1 MVEDSFATINKIV
14 KAFKSYIPL
23 RIPTTL
29 KCSCIVSTSDETR
42 VYFGTKQ
49 GRIGIV
55 DRDSEEVVQV
65 ENLNRTGFSCI
76 EIDEKDEF
84 VYASGSDGVIHRF
97 SSDLKPVSVFVGH
110 GKTVNEVVIA
120 PNNTDLI
127 STSADGTL
135 RTWNIQ
141 TLEGKVLFTDE
152 TDLLCVDITSN
163 GKFLAVAGENGVITI
178 GELVEEETGFKV
190 FKSIQAP
197 ESIWTIEFTAVNHF
211 LVTGDK
217 TGAVVVYDFETWG
230 IIRKFNHGG
239 AINGMSVSKTENL
252 IVTGGNDSVL
262 KVWDMKGKHEEFE
275 LKSHLA
281 PIRDC
286 IITKDQRSI
295 ISGSYDGFVIIWRM
309 PVFESET
316 RWKARTFEPITNWF
330 SKSKYRLESLG
341 LTEQG
346 ISAVWWDN
354 LGNMFPLFTLSKTRK
369 PEILIPLDN
378 DLVIFYPF
386 HRQEEDESL
395 FKEIDEDDDEY
406 MVVDFYSL
414 TENCKKKTSLIQ
426 SRAKVACISTD
437 SGLCFT
443 GEVYRIKVWKYPT
456 FDPVCVIPS
465 QNGTLLEILY
475 EPIGKSLFT
484 CDTAGEIKHFST
496 AELDL
501 PEPNV
506 VELNSI
512 QNNPAR
518 ETYCK
523 MAISKDQHFLF
534 VVLDKSFKVIEI
546 RNFQEIKTI
555 SNSYL
560 GLTLS
565 AKQTL
570 LVYSGT
576 EIDVYSQEDFSLL
589 ANYRKRL
596 LIEKL
601 IVTPDEEE
609 FIMVHKNVFLRQP
622 NPIMSKTI
630 RLVGSKSE
638 EFDII
643 KHIYFVIKKLS
654 DAPYAGSPFLIEP
667 LHINILHI
675 YAQRN
680 MAELLRK
687 GIEAGIPY
695 LPSFDGWTPLS
706 ISLRANYTECV
717 KMSVKGLTVRLSESL
732 NPCDTL
738 VYRHLEHD
746 LVQLNNFGFYNLHKL
761 YESLFVEDT
770 NLLNPN
776 LAAVDIRLPQIC
788 YSDYSFV
795 NCTELGISKEPP
807 ERTNAVNYTKSLV
820 RFGMVLGSRESLEFL
835 NSIKTCSNKEIFRTP
850 LIQLILDEKW
860 SRARRLMA
868 YQAVAYLFYLI
879 SLVVY
884 AIGPEWFI
892 WVPLSI
898 SLILYIYELIFIYI
912 DPKNYFKSFWNLIDT
927 TRASVLLI
935 YFFANDNHANM
946 NGLFAF
952 LIAISWFRGITYFRI
967 NSKSRYLINLL
978 FQVISD
984 IIPFMVIFMYTTLG
998 FGVIQGMFT
1007 NTNDAPFK
1015 NFIDS
1020 YLISNGIWNNFR
1032 YEDPSMNSKDYV
1044 YPLSIIM
1051 ITLINPVIVVNLL
1064 VSILSDTYETVEENA
1079 VVADGL
1085 ELVDMIIEIETLHF
1099 WNRDKNEKKFLHTS
1113 TLNIIQDDAD
1123 DLGLEDM
1130 VRKVK
1135 EKFEQVRTE
1144 MDEKSKSFQGFLSK
1158 NNEVTQLVTDGLN
1171 RLWLKI
1177 NK

>member
-29 KCSCIVSTSDETR
+29 KCSCLVSTSDETR

-65 ENLNRTGFSCI
+65 ENLNKSGFTCI
-76 EIDEKDEF
+76 ELDANDEH
-84 VYASGSDGVIHRF
+84 VYASGSDGIIHRF
-97 SSDLKPVSVFVGH
+97 SSDLKPISQFVGH
-110 GKTVNEVVIA
+110 TQSVNELVIA
-120 PNNTDLI
+120 PNNTDLF

-135 RTWNIQ
+135 RIWNIETSQ
-141 TLEGKVLFTDE
+141 GKVLFKDE
-152 TDLLCVDITSN
+152 TDLLCVDLTSD
-163 GKFLAVAGENGVITI
+163 GKFLAVSGNNGVITV
-178 GELVEEETGFKV
+178 GELVNDETGFKV
-190 FKSIQAP
+190 VKSIQAP
-197 ESIWTIEFTAVNHF
+197 ESILTLEFSAVHHF

-217 TGAVVVYDFETWG
+217 NGAVVVYDFETWG

-239 AINGMSVSKTENL
+239 PINGMSVSKAENL
-252 IVTGGNDSVL
+252 IVTGGTDSVL
-262 KVWDMKGKHEEFE
+262 KVWDMKGKHEEYE
-275 LKSHLA
+275 LKAHLA
-281 PIRDC
+281 AIRDC

-316 RWKARTFEPITNWF
+316 RWKTHTFEPISTWF
-330 SKSKYRLESLG
+330 SKSKYRLETIG

-346 ISAVWWDN
+346 ITTVWWDN
-354 LGNMFPLFTLSKTRK
+354 LGNMFPLFTLSKPRK
-369 PEILIPLDN
+369 PEILIHLDN
-378 DLVIFYPF
+378 ELILFYTF
-386 HRQEEDESL
+386 HRKEEEESL
-395 FKEIDEDDDEY
+395 FKEISEEDDEY
-406 MVVDFYSL
+406 MVIDFYNL

-426 SRAKVACISTD
+426 ARAKVAYISID

-443 GEVYRIKVWKYPT
+443 GEIYRIKVWKYPN
-456 FDPVCVIPS
+456 FDLVCEIPS
-465 QNGTLLEILY
+465 QNGMLLEIQY
-475 EPIGKSLFT
+475 DPIGKSLFT
-484 CDTAGEIKHFST
+484 CDSTAEIKHFSM
-496 AELDL
+496 AELNL

-506 VELNSI
+506 VEVNSI
-512 QNNPAR
+512 QHNPAR
-518 ETYCK
+518 ENYCK
-523 MAISKDQHFLF
+523 MLISKDRQFLF
-534 VVLDKSFKVIEI
+534 VVLEKSFKIIEI

-555 SNSYL
+555 ESSYL
-560 GLTLS
+560 GLRFS
-565 AKQTL
+565 GKQTL

-601 IVTPDEEE
+601 IVTPDDEE
-609 FIMVHKNVFLRQP
+609 FIIVHKNVFLRQP

-630 RLVGSKSE
+630 RLVGAKSE
-638 EFDII
+638 EFDIV
-643 KHIYFVIKKLS
+643 KHIYFVIKKMCNT
-654 DAPYAGSPFLIEP
+654 PYSGSPFLIEP

-680 MAELLRK
+680 MAELLRQ

-706 ISLRANYTECV
+706 ISLKANYTECV
-717 KMSVKGLTVRLSESL
+717 KMNVKGLTNRLSESL

-738 VYRHLEHD
+738 VYKNLEHD
-746 LVQLNNFGFYNLHKL
+746 LVKLNNFGFYNLHKL
-761 YESLFVEDT
+761 YESLFIEDT

-776 LAAVDIRLPQIC
+776 LAAVDIPLPQIC
-788 YSDYSFV
+788 YSDYNFV
-795 NCTELGISKEPP
+795 SCTELGISKEPP
-807 ERTNAVNYTKSLV
+807 ERTNAINYNKSLV
-820 RFGMVLGSRESLEFL
+820 RFSMILGSRQSLDFL
-835 NSIKTCSNKEIFRTP
+835 DSIKNCSNKEIFRTP

-860 SRARRLMA
+860 SMARRLMV
-868 YQAVAYLFYLI
+868 YQAVAYIFYLI

-884 AIGPEWFI
+884 AVGPEWFI

-898 SLILYIYELIFIYI
+898 SLFLYIYEIIFIYI
-912 DPKNYFKSFWNLIDT
+912 DPRNYFKSFWNLIDT
-927 TRASVLLI
+927 TRAAVLLI
-935 YFFANDNHANM
+935 YFFTFDEQTNM
-946 NGLFAF
+946 NGLLAF

-978 FQVISD
+978 FQVLSD
-984 IIPFMVIFMYTTLG
+984 IVPFMVIFMYTTLG
-998 FGVIQGMFT
+998 FGVIQGMLT
-1007 NTNDAPFK
+1007 NTYHAPFK

-1032 YEDPSMNSKDYV
+1032 YEDPIMNSKDFV
-1044 YPLSIIM
+1044 YPLAIIM
-1051 ITLINPVIVVNLL
+1051 ITLINPVVVVNLL

-1099 WNRDKNEKKFLHTS
+1099 WNRDKNEKKYLHTS

-1123 DLGLEDM
+1123 DLEVEDL

-1135 EKFEQVRTE
+1135 EKFELIRTE
-1144 MDEKSKSFQGFLSK
+1144 IDEKSKSFQGFLNK
-1158 NNEVTQLVTDGLN
+1158 NSEMTQLVTDGLN

-1177 NK
+1177 NN